1 MNTDDKLQELIGKF
15 DVGMLITH
23 DEGGMAARPM
33 NVAEHDEQ
41 SGELLFVTSMETG
54 KVDEILA
61 GADTAVVFQD
71 STRYVSLS
79 GEAVISNDREK
90 IKALFNKGWELWFPE
105 GPEQEDIRL
114 IRFTPVIGEYW
125 DMSGARGAR
134 FVWQAG
140 KALISGEGIKT
151 EDRMQHAETT
161 V

>member
-1 MNTDDKLQELIGKF
+1 MNTDDKLQELVARF

-23 DEGGMAARPM
+23 DDSGMAARPM
-33 NVAEHDEQ
+33 SVAEHDEK
-41 SGELLFVTSMETG
+41 SGELLFITSMETG

-71 STRYVSLS
+71 SARYVSLS
-79 GEAVISNDREK
+79 GEAVISNDRQK
-90 IKALFNKGWELWFPE
+90 IEAVFKKGWELWFPE
-105 GPEQEDIRL
+105 GPGQEDIRL

-134 FVWQAG
+134 FIWQAG
-140 KALISGEGIKT
+140 KALISGESVEKQ
-151 EDRMQHAETT
+151 DRMQHAETT